1 MRNPEETR
9 MAKNGEDCHRLE
21 MTTKYKFGKI
31 KKHQGDSDKPR
42 RNKDGQEWPRKNGE
56 DCHRL

>member
-31 KKHQGDSDKPR
+31 KKTSR
-42 RNKDGQEWPRKNGE
+42 RQR
-56 DCHRL
+56 